1 MKQEAI
7 NKIEAKL
14 LSLNFEVDKLRNQL
28 SMGLTAGITIQETK
42 DLIDGLS
49 KERKLFKYILEQI
62 NK

>member
-1 MKQEAI
+1 MKKEAI

-14 LSLNFEVDKLRNQL
+14 LSLKFEVDKLQNQL
-28 SMGLTAGITIQETK
+28 SMGLTAGVTIEETK

-49 KERKLFKYILEQI
+49 KERKLFTYILEQI

>member
-14 LSLNFEVDKLRNQL
+14 LSLKFEVDKLQNQL
-28 SMGLTAGITIQETK
+28 SMGLTAGVTIEETK

-62 NK
+62 K

>member
-14 LSLNFEVDKLRNQL
+14 LSLKFEVDKLRNQL
-28 SMGLTAGITIQETK
+28 SMGLTAGVTIEETK

-49 KERKLFKYILEQI
+49 KERKLFTYILEQI
-62 NK
+62 K

>member
-14 LSLNFEVDKLRNQL
+14 LSLKFEVDKLRNQL
-28 SMGLTAGITIQETK
+28 SMGLTAGVTIEETK

-49 KERKLFKYILEQI
+49 KERKLFNYILEQI
-62 NK
+62 K

>member
-14 LSLNFEVDKLRNQL
+14 LSLKFEVDKLRNQL
-28 SMGLTAGITIQETK
+28 SMGLTAGITIEETK

-49 KERKLFKYILEQI
+49 KERKLFTYILEQI
-62 NK
+62 K

>member
-14 LSLNFEVDKLRNQL
+14 LSLNFEIDKLQNQL
-28 SMGLTAGITIQETK
+28 SMGLTAGITIEETK

-49 KERKLFKYILEQI
+49 KERKLFTYILEQI
-62 NK
+62 K

>member
-14 LSLNFEVDKLRNQL
+14 LSLNFEVDKLQNQL

-49 KERKLFKYILEQI
+49 KERKLFRYILEQI
-62 NK
+62 K

>member
-14 LSLNFEVDKLRNQL
+14 LSLNFEIDKLQNQL
-28 SMGLTAGITIQETK
+28 SMGLTAGVTIEETK

-49 KERKLFKYILEQI
+49 KERKLFIYILEQI
-62 NK
+62 K

>member
-14 LSLNFEVDKLRNQL
+14 LSLKFEVDKLQNQL
-28 SMGLTAGITIQETK
+28 SMGLTAGITIEETK

-49 KERKLFKYILEQI
+49 KERKLFTYILEQI
-62 NK
+62 K

>member
-14 LSLNFEVDKLRNQL
+14 LSLKFEVDKLRNQL
-28 SMGLTAGITIQETK
+28 SMGLTSGITIEETK

-49 KERKLFKYILEQI
+49 KERKLFNYILEQI
-62 NK
+62 K

>member
-14 LSLNFEVDKLRNQL
+14 LSLKFEVDKLQNEL
-28 SMGLTAGITIQETK
+28 SMGLTAGITIEETK

-49 KERKLFKYILEQI
+49 KERKLFTYILEQI
-62 NK
+62 K

>member
-1 MKQEAI
+1 MRQEAI

-14 LSLNFEVDKLRNQL
+14 LSLNFEIDKLQNEL
-28 SMGLTAGITIQETK
+28 SMGLTAGITIEETK

-62 NK
+62 K

>member
-7 NKIEAKL
+7 DKIEAKL
-14 LSLNFEVDKLRNQL
+14 LSLRFEVDKLQNEL
-28 SMGLTAGITIQETK
+28 SMGLTAGVTIEETK

-62 NK
+62 K

>member
-14 LSLNFEVDKLRNQL
+14 LSLKFEVDKLQNEL
-28 SMGLTAGITIQETK
+28 SMGLTAGITIEETK

>member
-14 LSLNFEVDKLRNQL
+14 LSLKFEIDKLQNEL
-28 SMGLTAGITIQETK
+28 SMGLTAGITIEETK

-49 KERKLFKYILEQI
+49 KERKLFTYILEQI
-62 NK
+62 K

>member
-14 LSLNFEVDKLRNQL
+14 LSLKFEVDKLQNQL
-28 SMGLTAGITIQETK
+28 SMGLTAGVTIEETK

-49 KERKLFKYILEQI
+49 KERKLFTYILEQI

>member
-49 KERKLFKYILEQI
+49 KERKLFRYILEQI
-62 NK
+62 K

>member
-1 MKQEAI
+1 MKQQAI

-14 LSLNFEVDKLRNQL
+14 LSLKFEVDKLRNQL
-28 SMGLTAGITIQETK
+28 SMGLTAGITIEETK

-49 KERKLFKYILEQI
+49 KERKLFKYILEQL

>member
-14 LSLNFEVDKLRNQL
+14 LSLKFEVDKLQNEL
-28 SMGLTAGITIQETK
+28 SMGLTAGITIEETK

-49 KERKLFKYILEQI
+49 KERKLFNYILEQI
-62 NK
+62 K

>member
-7 NKIEAKL
+7 DKIEAKL
-14 LSLNFEVDKLRNQL
+14 LSLRFEVDKLQNEL
-28 SMGLTAGITIQETK
+28 SMGLTAGITIEETK

-62 NK
+62 K

>member
-14 LSLNFEVDKLRNQL
+14 LSLKFEVDKLQNQL
-28 SMGLTAGITIQETK
+28 SIGLTAGITIEETK

-49 KERKLFKYILEQI
+49 KERKLFTYILEQI
-62 NK
+62 K

>member
-14 LSLNFEVDKLRNQL
+14 LSLKFEVDKLQNQL
-28 SMGLTAGITIQETK
+28 SMGLTAGITIEETK

-49 KERKLFKYILEQI
+49 KERKLFNYILEQI
-62 NK
+62 K

>member
-14 LSLNFEVDKLRNQL
+14 LSLKFEVDKLQNQL
-28 SMGLTAGITIQETK
+28 SMGLTAGVTIEETK

-49 KERKLFKYILEQI
+49 KERKLFTYILEQI
-62 NK
+62 K

>member
-14 LSLNFEVDKLRNQL
+14 LSLNFEVDKLQNQL
-28 SMGLTAGITIQETK
+28 SMGLTAGITIEETK

-49 KERKLFKYILEQI
+49 KERKLFRYILEQI
-62 NK
+62 K